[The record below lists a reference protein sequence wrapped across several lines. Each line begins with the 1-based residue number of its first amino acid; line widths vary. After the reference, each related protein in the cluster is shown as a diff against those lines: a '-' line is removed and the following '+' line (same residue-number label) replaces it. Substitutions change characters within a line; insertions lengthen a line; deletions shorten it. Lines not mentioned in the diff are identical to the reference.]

1 MQVSELAQ
9 LSPWL
14 LYTTKQIDNL
24 VQLQNSRPHQRTLD
38 VAATGCAKYM
48 RNNLNET
55 VREELFIRIQ

>member
-1 MQVSELAQ
+1 MITRCDLSATNSLIHILA
-9 LSPWL
+9 LSSSHNNV
-14 LYTTKQIDNL
+14 TK
-24 VQLQNSRPHQRTLD
+24 D